1 MKFVMNSQYK
11 REDEDVETILLY
23 DIQIRRSERDIR
35 VE

>member
-11 REDEDVETILLY
+11 REDKDVKTILLY
-23 DIQIRRSERDIR
+23 NIQIQRSERDIR